1 MEPLKVYG
9 INITA
14 LFTTMAP
21 LNQILQGIVLLL
33 TAIYTILQILKLIKN
48 KTNGTS

>member
-14 LFTTMAP
+14 LFTTMTP
-21 LNQILQGIVLLL
+21 LNQILQGIVLFL
-33 TAIYTILQILKLIKN
+33 TAIYTVLQIIKLLKTK
-48 KTNGTS
+48 KNGTS